1 MKLLKKRTDDDHYS
15 EYVVSSISISND
27 YLKKILIME
36 GTQFIDFCYFEDINW
51 LIHSLSR
58 FVKGTRPYMFPV
70 LYWYALDDIGSG
82 SHVHL
87 SLWEN
92 GKNVFMASGG
102 HAKHGMSKDGEEFMA
117 GVLNH
122 LPSILAFTAPLTNS
136 AAYQCWG
143 KENREAPLRTACP
156 PGVQNGVVSD
166 FEIKAFDGCANP
178 HLGLAAI
185 IAAGIDGL
193 RRHLSL
199 PEPIGK

>member
-1 MKLLKKRTDDDHYS
+1 MTTILNKGQLLETEQMFRDAG
-15 EYVVSSISISND
+15 EQWPVIIPEEE
-27 YLKKILIME
+27 IRQAAP
-36 GTQFIDFCYFEDINW
+36 GTKNFFLQAMS
-51 LIHSLSR
+51 HSCFLHF
-58 FVKGTRPYMFPV
+58 FVCPR
-70 LYWYALDDIGSG
+70 YALNDVGSG

-92 GKNVFMASGG
+92 GENVFMASGG
-102 HAKHGMSKDGEEFMA
+102 HSKHGMSKVGEEFMA

-122 LPSILAFTAPLTNS
+122 LPSILAFTAPIPNS
-136 AAYQCWG
+136 YDCIVPNMWSGAYQCWG

-156 PGVQNGVVSD
+156 PGVPNGVVSN

>member
-1 MKLLKKRTDDDHYS
+1 
-15 EYVVSSISISND
+15 
-27 YLKKILIME
+27 
-36 GTQFIDFCYFEDINW
+36 
-51 LIHSLSR
+51 
-58 FVKGTRPYMFPV
+58 
-70 LYWYALDDIGSG
+70 
-82 SHVHL
+82 
-87 SLWEN
+87 
-92 GKNVFMASGG
+92 MAFGG
-102 HAKHGMSKDGEEFMA
+102 HAKHGMSKVGEEFMA

-136 AAYQCWG
+136 YDCMCPIFGVQHTRCWG